1 MSDPRWRH
9 SGLVQAEYGCFW
21 IEPQRVPATLQQTF
35 DGDLLLH
42 QGDGRISVL
51 TGIQYGRVRVTVEMC
66 PEAPMVS
73 ASDWEEHESLTV
85 NWPPECEA
93 IRLNIDNE
101 GDVVE
106 IPVAFGPAGVA
117 AWCRNRDRA
126 AELDQSGAPADD
138 VDGVAEFLVAIY
150 PSS

>member
-1 MSDPRWRH
+1 
-9 SGLVQAEYGCFW
+9 
-21 IEPQRVPATLQQTF
+21 
-35 DGDLLLH
+35 
-42 QGDGRISVL
+42 
-51 TGIQYGRVRVTVEMC
+51 
-66 PEAPMVS
+66 MVS